1 MDVVKRTTKRGVLTV
16 TLADAE
22 NRNALGGALVQGIY
36 DAIAAANA
44 DPAIRAVVLTNEGN
58 TFCAGANLKQQRVGA
73 AQSAVATIG
82 FDELLRSIQTS
93 PTPIIGRIAGHVVGG
108 GNGLAAALDIS
119 IAAEDVK
126 FGFTEVRLGVA
137 PAIISVVCLPKMRP
151 ADAMET
157 FLRGNRFSAA
167 RAAEIG
173 LINRA
178 VPRDQLD
185 AAVEEVLADLRL
197 GGPEALGVAKRL
209 VREVPHL
216 EQGDAFQ
223 RMTRLS
229 AELFRSKEAAEGVAA
244 FVTKRK
250 PAWAVDDDA

>member
-1 MDVVKRTTKRGVLTV
+1 MEPVKRTTKHGVLTV
-16 TLADAE
+16 TLADTE
-22 NRNALGGALVQGIY
+22 NRNALGGALVQGIH

-58 TFCAGANLKQQRVGA
+58 TFCAGANLKQQRAGD

-82 FDELLRSIQTS
+82 FDALLRTIQAS
-93 PTPIIGRIAGHVVGG
+93 PTPILGRIAGHVVGG

-119 IAAEDVK
+119 IAADDVK
-126 FGFTEVRLGVA
+126 FGFTEVRLGVV

-151 ADAMET
+151 ADAMEA

-178 VPRDQLD
+178 VPREQLD
-185 AAVEEVLADLRL
+185 TAIEEVLADLRL
-197 GGPEALGVAKRL
+197 GGPKALGVAKRI
-209 VREVPHL
+209 VREVPPL

-229 AELFRSKEAAEGVAA
+229 GELFRSEEAAEGVAA
-244 FVTKRK
+244 FATKRK
-250 PAWAVDDDA
+250 PAWAADEDA

>member
-1 MDVVKRTTKRGVLTV
+1 
-16 TLADAE
+16 
-22 NRNALGGALVQGIY
+22 
-36 DAIAAANA
+36 
-44 DPAIRAVVLTNEGN
+44 
-58 TFCAGANLKQQRVGA
+58 
-73 AQSAVATIG
+73 
-82 FDELLRSIQTS
+82 
-93 PTPIIGRIAGHVVGG
+93 
-108 GNGLAAALDIS
+108 
-119 IAAEDVK
+119 
-126 FGFTEVRLGVA
+126 
-137 PAIISVVCLPKMRP
+137 MRP

-209 VREVPHL
+209 VREVPQL

>member
-1 MDVVKRTTKRGVLTV
+1 MEPVKRNTKHGVLTV

-22 NRNALGGALVQGIY
+22 NRNALGGALLQGLY

-44 DPAIRAVVLTNEGN
+44 DPAIRAVVITNEGN
-58 TFCAGANLKQQRVGA
+58 TFCAGANLKQQRAGA
-73 AQSAVATIG
+73 APSSAAKVG
-82 FDELLRSIQTS
+82 FDELLRAIQTS
-93 PTPIIGRIAGHVVGG
+93 PTPILGRIAGHVVGG

-119 IAAEDVK
+119 IAADDVK

-185 AAVEEVLADLRL
+185 AALEEVLADLRL
-197 GGPEALGVAKRL
+197 GGPEALGAAKRL
-209 VREVPHL
+209 VREVPQM
-216 EQGDAFQ
+216 EQSEAFQ

-229 AELFRSKEAAEGVAA
+229 AELFRSKEAAEGIAA
-244 FVTKRK
+244 FVAKRK